1 MNSLPTYC
9 RIHLGEAFVNGE
21 LFYQHMGDESFLVG
35 LYRQLGI
42 SYPKFFKMDEMAKLA
57 FLGSEMVL
65 VRAGLENYT
74 NDDVA
79 FLFAN
84 QRSSLETDIQFYDTL
99 KEGIPSPSLFVYTL
113 PNIGMGEV
121 CIRHAQH
128 GENNF
133 LVMEKF
139 DAEALLQSALPL
151 LEQGTAKAVLI
162 AWTEV
167 TKDGPDGFFVFIS
180 RKEELQSLTEKLN
193 GLYAAH

>member
-1 MNSLPTYC
+1 LNTLPTYC

-65 VRAGLENYT
+65 VRAGLENFS

-99 KEGIPSPSLFVYTL
+99 KEGIPSPALFVYTL

-139 DAEALLQSALPL
+139 DAETLLQFALPL
-151 LEQGTAKAVLI
+151 LEQRAAKAVLI

-167 TKDGPDGFFVFIS
+167 TKDGPDGFFVFLNERS
-180 RKEELQSLTEKLN
+180 GMSTDELAR
-193 GLYAAH
+193 LYEGN

>member
-1 MNSLPTYC
+1 LNSLPTYC

-65 VRAGLENYT
+65 VRAGLENYA

-99 KEGIPSPSLFVYTL
+99 KEGIPSPALFVYTL

-139 DAEALLQSALPL
+139 VAKTLLQSALPL
-151 LEQGTAKAVLI
+151 LEQGAAKAVLI

-180 RKEELQSLTEKLN
+180 RKEELQSLTETLN
-193 GLYAAH
+193 ELYATN